1 MYKRQVLASSKSNP
15 KAWLDSLPEN
25 YHEKRLLED
34 LPKEI
39 YENFF
44 EYLAV
49 QTARYEETLTRIDEL
64 YRLKYD
70 DQVKKHAIV
79 QQKLLA
85 LSDLHQALQE
95 QDYQAY
101 RAAFLAIVHDV
112 VPPSLD
118 KEDKEYRC
126 V

>member
-1 MYKRQVLASSKSNP
+1 
-15 KAWLDSLPEN
+15 
-25 YHEKRLLED
+25 
-34 LPKEI
+34 EI

-79 QQKLLA
+79 EQKLLA
-85 LSDLHQALQE
+85 VKDLKDALQQ

-101 RAAFLAIVHDV
+101 RTAFLAIVHAV
-112 VPPSLD
+112 VPPSPD
-118 KEDKEYRC
+118 KEDK
-126 V
+126 